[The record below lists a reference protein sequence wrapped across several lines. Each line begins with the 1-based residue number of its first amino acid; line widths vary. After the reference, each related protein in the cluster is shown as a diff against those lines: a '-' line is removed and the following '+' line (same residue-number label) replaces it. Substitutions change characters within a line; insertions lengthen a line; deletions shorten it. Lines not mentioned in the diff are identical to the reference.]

1 MAIAWLAGFVLAF
14 VGALPVAG
22 PVAVLLVERALAGRL
37 RESVAMA
44 AGAAVPEGLYAIA
57 ACLGAEALLASHPGL
72 VPVAHGLGALFL
84 LGIGISLWRGA
95 GAVEGPKADAGEAAG
110 RGSRLARAVVQ
121 LRAGP
126 EVRAALTGL
135 VLVGVNP
142 TLLVTWSAA
151 SAPLVGLGALATPL
165 HAVSF
170 GVGAALGGL
179 GGSATLAA
187 IAGHQRDRLGATGA
201 LYVRRGAAVILVGF
215 GLLLALQ
222 ALPIRY

>member
-1 MAIAWLAGFVLAF
+1 VLLACLAGFVIAF

-44 AGAAVPEGLYAIA
+44 AGAAVPEGIYATA
-57 ACLGAEALLASHPGL
+57 ACLGAEALLASHPRL
-72 VPVAHGLGALFL
+72 VPLAHGLGALFL

-95 GAVEGPKADAGEAAG
+95 RPATGTAAVGALPAVPRFIWASPEA
-110 RGSRLARAVVQ
+110 
-121 LRAGP
+121 
-126 EVRAALTGL
+126 RAALTGL
-135 VLVGVNP
+135 VLVAVNP

-151 SAPLVGLGALATPL
+151 SAPLVGFGALATPL

-187 IAGHQRDRLGATGA
+187 VAGHQRDRLGASGA
-201 LYVRRGAAVILVGF
+201 LYVQRGAAVFLVGF
-215 GLLLALQ
+215 GLVLALQ